1 MAEESKKIDVNQI
14 RIERENNVDDLDI
27 LNLLLQ
33 DSNGVLSVNDETLDL
48 QKALDAGVSTSDLLD
63 YLTSGKTVRKDID
76 SQFEAN
82 MNMAATGLTNVLGLP
97 GDLLNMIPQVV
108 EGGVRAGANKLASL
122 NPPEGVDDPNS
133 PNYDPDFYL
142 STNPKDFL
150 FSSEVAPFGSQN
162 VRRGIEKVANVT
174 TDPVANL
181 VSKGVNTT
189 FGTNFDEDN
198 KTKYVDDI
206 KEIPDEYRTQAAAS
220 RVVAENALPAVA
232 LLKAVKAGFGLA
244 NPLMQSIKKDPKK
257 FIKGEAYATTG
268 SAIGA
273 STVEAIGAGDNPYA
287 VAGGEIL
294 GALAGNVS
302 PTVIK
307 NLPGIRVVSGIFK
320 QAMKGVTTT
329 AAQQGAYQQI
339 LVAADASRQSLLRE
353 ADLMAKNGNTEMA
366 DALRLEADKFTP
378 ERMQSDIETQLAL
391 EDANPLTPDAVK
403 LLPAGTVSNNPTLLA
418 LQKTLMGESP
428 QFGGEIM
435 QRANNAITGIFEV
448 SEILARAGNTAA
460 ADSLRTRAYSAMID
474 ARMATSSDNVAEA
487 MKSIKGTG
495 DQAAASALAQKT
507 LFQAKTNIREMETFL
522 WNRIDKNQIL
532 DGKKISEAIDG
543 IYANNLLDG
552 MRIAGGDEID
562 TAIDILNQ
570 KIKDGQGIPVGEIL
584 KFRSIMLSNSRKF
597 GANNDYFHAGL
608 FDELAGAS
616 IDELNKLQGAAGDTV
631 GLARNFSLELNKRFN
646 RYFTKDILS
655 TEKTGGT
662 TVRDTDVLSEGFGA
676 GGRDA
681 GTNFGELRDAT
692 QFADDLGP
700 DLAVLRAEDEAR
712 RKASTLGDD
721 GTRTSNTEVAT
732 NEGLLYPEN
741 TSYPIGTQEGDG
753 FVIIDGKRVFP
764 PDGRRGPKRQFS
776 DDVVDAEGNPIS
788 KEELPDGVTD
798 QERLDEMFN
807 RPEGATYSRSGPET
821 ATDDFKLN
829 EGGQSADKTALTT
842 EADNLPLSLGDEM
855 SAAQEDFLRSKIEE
869 LAGKNVDGT
878 QAELSAEAIEA
889 FVSKNSDLLDE
900 FPDLR
905 NNITL
910 LYDARRTAN
919 KLIEDLSSAANE
931 KLPEAIG
938 KAIDDANPVESF
950 SRLADE
956 AITIDAKIDFRN
968 ATMDE
973 LFRGATKPDGSPDLL
988 KISERL
994 LKPLSGRKGDTNIL
1008 DTMVN
1013 KEIMGP
1019 QERDAILN
1027 MLAEGLR
1034 IEKGLRDPAVF
1045 NKVMSDTPDI
1055 QKNIARI
1062 AGANIGV
1069 LFGTGN
1075 ASLQAAAIGSAAFK
1089 KFVDQF
1095 PLGKQVQEL
1104 TILLK
1109 QPRLLAAMLDANPTI
1124 SRSGFQA
1131 AKEYLII
1138 AKELGIKGTLKAVGK
1153 GIVEGTANKLSTL
1166 PMAYPG
1172 AIVDSAQGEET
1183 PSVSVQMQDAFP

>member
-1 MAEESKKIDVNQI
+1 MAEESRKINVDQI
-14 RIERENNVDDLDI
+14 RSDRENNVDDLDI
-27 LNLLLQ
+27 INILLQ
-33 DSNGVLSVNDETLDL
+33 DSNGVLNVNDETLDL
-48 QKALDAGVSTSDLLD
+48 QQALDAGVSTSDLLD
-63 YLTSGKTVRKDID
+63 YLTSGKTVREDID

-82 MNMAATGLTNVLGLP
+82 MNMGATGLTNIIGLP

-174 TDPVANL
+174 TDPAANL
-181 VSKGVNTT
+181 VASTVNKT
-189 FGTNFDEDN
+189 FGTDFDEDN
-198 KTKYVDDI
+198 KTKYVDNI
-206 KEIPDEYRTQAAAS
+206 NEIPDEYRTQAAAS
-220 RVVAENALPAVA
+220 RVIAENALPGIA
-232 LLKAVKAGFGLA
+232 LLKAAKAGFGMA

-273 STVEAIGAGDNPYA
+273 STVEAIGMGDNPYA

-294 GALAGNVS
+294 GALTGNIT
-302 PTVIK
+302 PTVFK
-307 NLPGIRVVSGIFK
+307 NLPGVRVVSGIFK
-320 QAMKGVTTT
+320 QAMKGVTTS

-460 ADSLRTRAYSAMID
+460 AEALRTRAYSAMID
-474 ARMATSSDNVAEA
+474 ARFANSSSNVAEA
-487 MKSIKGTG
+487 MKAIKGTG

-543 IYANNLLDG
+543 IYANDLLDG

-570 KIKDGQGIPVGEIL
+570 KIKNGQGIPVGEIL

-741 TSYPIGTQEGDG
+741 TSYPIGVQEGEGFIMNDG
-753 FVIIDGKRVFP
+753 SRVFP
-764 PDGRRGPKRQFS
+764 P
-776 DDVVDAEGNPIS
+776 EGTS
-788 KEELPDGVTD
+788 ESA
-798 QERLDEMFN
+798 RLDEMFN

-821 ATDDFKLN
+821 VTDDFKLN

-878 QAELSAEAIEA
+878 QAELSAEAIEE
-889 FVSKNSDLLDE
+889 FVSKNSDLLDK